1 MSITKTGREQFYK
14 PMQRTTTNPVEG
26 YLEIKKISA
35 KANPRTLLEKRVR

>member
-1 MSITKTGREQFYK
+1 MNIAKTGRRQFYK
-14 PMQRTTTNPVEG
+14 PMQRTTTNPIER